1 MRKYQLNMNVE
12 SHSLHVRR
20 SRTIVHRDG
29 RTRVL
34 ASRASVASL
43 RFSALSRLGTPTRGV
58 RLRVG
63 LGRCRISRI
72 AHVYLG
78 PNFSRLSPLGHIL
91 WTSSSIALRLFT
103 LFEWIWSTGLFGLF
117 GRLMHTSSYGIV
129 WHFRSSYRAISSSGI
144 SNGITAAAIS
154 CLLVRR

>member
-1 MRKYQLNMNVE
+1 MRDTLYVSIPIGDTPRHRTAARTATLHAHRTYTGVKYPSSRSLPTYGA
-12 SHSLHVRR
+12 SHQK
-20 SRTIVHRDG
+20 
-29 RTRVL
+29 
-34 ASRASVASL
+34 
-43 RFSALSRLGTPTRGV
+43 RFLVFG
-58 RLRVG
+58 
-63 LGRCRISRI
+63 IYI
-72 AHVYLG
+72 EFG

>member
-1 MRKYQLNMNVE
+1 MRDTLYPYEHTPRPRQTAPRTATLHAHRTYTGVKYPSSRSLPTYGASHQKRFLVYGIYRVRAE
-12 SHSLHVRR
+12 FLSTLPAWPHSLDVVQHC
-20 SRTIVHRDG
+20 T
-29 RTRVL
+29 
-34 ASRASVASL
+34 
-43 RFSALSRLGTPTRGV
+43 
-58 RLRVG
+58 
-63 LGRCRISRI
+63 C
-72 AHVYLG
+72 
-78 PNFSRLSPLGHIL
+78 
-91 WTSSSIALRLFT
+91 IALRLFT